1 MSTPPPEPGPP
12 PTRWELAGDSRE
24 SGYVRTFTEQHEA
37 GTADDGEARLAD
49 VLAPRGARV
58 LDAGSGVGRVAD
70 ALRRRGHDVTAVEKD
85 AALVAIS
92 RERFPGVPVVE
103 ADLLSLTPALLESQ
117 GRPPAYDVVVVVGN
131 VMVFLADGTQVEVLR
146 VLAGLLAEGGCLLVG
161 FHPVAGPTGSLD
173 YPAAELRGH
182 AVAAGLR
189 VDLEAGSYDLRP
201 PAEDY
206 VVAVLRRDDTAQRP
220 VRDAR

>member
-1 MSTPPPEPGPP
+1 MSDRPEGPP

-85 AALVAIS
+85 PALVAIS
-92 RERFPGVPVVE
+92 RERFGEVAVVE
-103 ADLLSLTPALLESQ
+103 ADLLTLTPGLLEAQ

-131 VMVFLADGTQVEVLR
+131 VLVYLADGTEVQVLR
-146 VLAGLLAEGGCLLVG
+146 VLAGLLDEAGCVLVG
-161 FHPVAGPTGSLD
+161 YHPVAGPTGSRD
-173 YPAAELRGH
+173 YPASELRDH
-182 AVAAGLR
+182 AEAAGLR
-189 VDLEAGSYDLRP
+189 VDLLAGSYDLRP
-201 PAEDY
+201 PDDDY
-206 VVAVLRRDDTAQRP
+206 VVAVLRADPSRQRSVP
-220 VRDAR
+220 EDR